1 MARKTDYDGKIQALE
16 AKIAKKQEEVKKL
29 KAELAAVKE
38 KKAKEDYQELTA
50 YMEENN
56 LTAAE
61 VLAAIKP

>member
-56 LTAAE
+56 LTAAD